1 MHPINQRG
9 LKSRSYHI
17 QCCANSGLFDLCL
30 PSLELLGDNAII
42 SKLPTSVATGQWP
55 NHALQLVTC
64 TRHNSALTSTV
75 GERLS
80 AWCERCS
87 TSGSRHLVLVQVSEH
102 SEEEFHLMNKQD
114 MQNATLGWFY
124 QFLTSASCG
133 LFWFYPFEWIYVQH
147 HQRQLR
153 KF

>member
-1 MHPINQRG
+1 MTVYLNTHRAEKYSKAMCYNNNASDIQRG

-17 QCCANSGLFDLCL
+17 QCCANIGLFDLCL

-75 GERLS
+75 GEIE
-80 AWCERCS
+80 C
-87 TSGSRHLVLVQVSEH
+87 
-102 SEEEFHLMNKQD
+102 LM
-114 MQNATLGWFY
+114 
-124 QFLTSASCG
+124 
-133 LFWFYPFEWIYVQH
+133 
-147 HQRQLR
+147 
-153 KF
+153 